1 VSGAVNVTRFAVC
14 RGLDAT
20 LPAPRL
26 ARDPKTGSYHVPRAV
41 NVDVLPG
48 GGVRRRAGFRRV
60 ADGAF
65 HSLWCD
71 GRDAAYAGMDD
82 RLVRI
87 VPEAGET
94 AGVVVETLA
103 SGLTPGAALSFVAAA
118 GRVYYANGHENGMIV
133 GGVAKP
139 WGDGAAAAGRPG
151 EYVAPPAGHLLECH
165 AGRIFIAAGDTICF
179 TLGAGAFHLMDPAG
193 GFLPG
198 RGGRVRMLAAVD
210 DGLFVGTDLEVFFAA
225 GHDPAQFAYRRVV
238 DVPPIPGT
246 CLPGQGIDMARVAG
260 RDMAGMAVVWA
271 DARGL
276 CLGRSGGLVER
287 LAHLPLYGA
296 GRGTAVRAEA
306 GWLFLFHP

>member
-1 VSGAVNVTRFAVC
+1 MSRADGVTRFAAC
-14 RGLDAT
+14 RGLDT
-20 LPAPRL
+20 TRPAARL
-26 ARDPKTGSYHVPRAV
+26 AFDPKTGGYHVSRAV

-48 GGVRRRAGFRRV
+48 GGVRRREGFRRV

-65 HSLWCD
+65 HSLWSD
-71 GRDAAYAGMDD
+71 GRGAAYAGVDD

-94 AGVVVETLA
+94 AGVGVETLA
-103 SGLTPGAALSFVAAA
+103 TGLTPGAALSFVAAA
-118 GRVYYANGHENGMIV
+118 GRVYYANGHENGMIAD
-133 GGVAKP
+133 GVARP
-139 WGDGAAAAGRPG
+139 WGDGAASDQPG
-151 EYVAPPAGHLLECH
+151 EYAAPPAGHLLECH
-165 AGRIFIAAGDTICF
+165 AGRIFIAAGDTVHF

-225 GHDPAQFAYRRVV
+225 GRDPAQFAYRRVV

-260 RDMAGMAVVWA
+260 RDMDGTAVVWA

-276 CLGRSGGLVER
+276 CLGRSGGRVDR
-287 LAHLPLYGA
+287 LAHLPLDGA
-296 GRGTAVRAEA
+296 GRGTGVRAEA
-306 GWLFLFHP
+306 AWLFLFHP